1 MTAFSSA
8 ISAAFLVLLAG
19 GCSKAS
25 LPPDQDNPEPA
36 PGASTGTSPV
46 PTNAP
51 SPAPAT
57 GTKPGGKQSD
67 LTPAQQ
73 ADWNAIE
80 HLEAQAKALAIV
92 TGCASASECRSA
104 PVGSR
109 ACGGPRYYIPWC
121 AKTTDSTALYKKL
134 AEVSAAEQAYNQ
146 KYNLAST
153 CEFRMPPLVE
163 SSAGSCVAK

>member
-25 LPPDQDNPEPA
+25 LPPDQDKADPT
-36 PGASTGTSPV
+36 PGASTGTTP
-46 PTNAP
+46 AP
-51 SPAPAT
+51 STGTSPAPAA
-57 GTKPGGKQSD
+57 GAEPGRKQSD

-92 TGCASASECRSA
+92 TGCVSSSECRAA

-134 AEVSAAEQAYNQ
+134 AEVAAAEQAYNQ

-153 CEFRMPPLVE
+153 CEFRMPPVVE
-163 SSAGSCVAK
+163 SSAGTCVAK